1 MAHRRPRTD
10 NGASWDNDPIA
21 QSAPSSRNLRP
32 RDTLNITALD
42 LHIAQHGGTTTSIE
56 RLPHRLQQSKR
67 QNILNPNQRIEELVK
82 ETGRLREE
90 IAFHVETQRALMA
103 LFETAKEAFETLRE
117 GLQVTS
123 ERLFNTERSLLEYWG
138 IERGQ
143 SSGRSI

>member
-1 MAHRRPRTD
+1 
-10 NGASWDNDPIA
+10 
-21 QSAPSSRNLRP
+21 
-32 RDTLNITALD
+32 
-42 LHIAQHGGTTTSIE
+42 
-56 RLPHRLQQSKR
+56 
-67 QNILNPNQRIEELVK
+67 VK